1 MSEIATAAPAP
12 APVAYV
18 GGASGAWAIER
29 VEAVRGAPLDP
40 APRLAVLGGG
50 DPLPVAAG
58 AWTLR
63 GVTSHL
69 RYATGAERAEL
80 SLRSPPLGR
89 PEATC
94 AALIPIRKSARWWGL
109 AQDERRAILGERS
122 HHIAIGLE
130 YTPAVARQLAHCRDL
145 GEPWDFL
152 TWFEFA
158 PDAAD
163 AFGQLLAR
171 LRASEEWRHVERE
184 AEVRLTRAA

>member
-1 MSEIATAAPAP
+1 MPEITVAAPAP

-18 GGASGAWAIER
+18 GGAEGAWAIER
-29 VEAVRGAPLDP
+29 VEAVRGASLDP
-40 APRLAVLGGG
+40 APRLAVLDRAGPA
-50 DPLPVAAG
+50 PLPAD

-63 GVTSHL
+63 GVISHL
-69 RYATGAERAEL
+69 RYATSMERAEL
-80 SLRSPPLGR
+80 AAGSLPLGR

-109 AQDERRAILGERS
+109 AQDERRAILAAQS
-122 HHIAIGLE
+122 HHIAIGME
-130 YTPAVARQLAHCRDL
+130 YMPAVARQLAHCRDL

-158 PDAAD
+158 PPDAG
-163 AFGQLLAR
+163 AFDQLLAR

-184 AEVRLTRAA
+184 AEVRLIRTA